1 MSSPEPIVDSRVDS
15 RPVAEAAEAAVP
27 AALPSADAEQESALP
42 VGPTPGYA
50 QRIAFILE
58 LARGLHL
65 YGTTAQRLEAVIVLV
80 AQRLGLECEP
90 WVSPTG
96 LVLNFSDPSQP
107 PGHSEVT
114 RVIRVPPGDVDLR
127 RLVEADR
134 IAEDVTSGRIGLS
147 EGHAALRQLD
157 AEPSAGSRLL
167 HVLAVALASGSI
179 AGLLRLPW
187 LEIGAAAAVGLIIG
201 LLEDARRGR
210 PRLAEASD
218 AVAGIV
224 AGTMAV
230 LVASFIAPINLNTV
244 IIASLIVLLPGMAL
258 TNAVN
263 ELTSQHLISGSAR
276 FAGAVT
282 TVMKLTVGT
291 AIALGV
297 ATHLGLEPQ
306 VRAWRPQPDWIEW
319 AALLT
324 AGVAFGVLF
333 RAQARDVPV
342 VILAAISGYLISRW
356 GGQAWGGVAGVFM
369 AALVLTAAGNAYAR
383 WVNRPGALIRVP
395 GIILLVPGST
405 SLRGLMTLVQ
415 QQDAAI
421 GQQAVLAVLNIL
433 LALLAGLLFGNLLL
447 PTRRNL

>member
-1 MSSPEPIVDSRVDS
+1 MPQPVKAGPE
-15 RPVAEAAEAAVP
+15 
-27 AALPSADAEQESALP
+27 
-42 VGPTPGYA
+42 PGYA
-50 QRIAFILE
+50 QRIAFVLE
-58 LARGLHL
+58 LVRRLHL
-65 YGTTAQRLEAVIVLV
+65 YGTTAQRLEAIIVLV
-80 AQRLGLECEP
+80 SQRMGLECQP

-96 LVLNFSDPSQP
+96 IVMNFNDPTMP
-107 PGHSEVT
+107 PGESEIT
-114 RVIRVPPGDVDLR
+114 RVIRVPLGEVDLR

-134 IAEDVTSGRIGLS
+134 IAEDVTCGRMGIAD
-147 EGHAALRQLD
+147 GHAALQQLD
-157 AEPSAGSRLL
+157 EEPRLPSRAL
-167 HVLAVALASGSI
+167 HVLACALASGSV

-187 LEIGAAAAVGLIIG
+187 LEIATGALVGLVIG
-201 LLEDARRGR
+201 LFEELRRGR

-218 AVAGIV
+218 AIAGIV
-224 AGTMAV
+224 AGTLAV

-291 AIALGV
+291 AIALAV

-306 VRAWRPQPDWIEW
+306 VRAWRPQPEWLEW
-319 AALLT
+319 AALIS
-324 AGVAFGVLF
+324 AGVAFAVLF
-333 RAQARDVPV
+333 RAQWRDAPV
-342 VILAAISGYLISRW
+342 VIAAAMAGYLISRW
-356 GGQAWGGVAGVFM
+356 GGLAWGGVAGVFI
-369 AALVLTAAGNAYAR
+369 AALVVTAAGNAYAR
-383 WVNRPGALIRVP
+383 WVNRPGAVVRVP

-421 GQQAVLAVLNIL
+421 GQQAVLAVLNVL